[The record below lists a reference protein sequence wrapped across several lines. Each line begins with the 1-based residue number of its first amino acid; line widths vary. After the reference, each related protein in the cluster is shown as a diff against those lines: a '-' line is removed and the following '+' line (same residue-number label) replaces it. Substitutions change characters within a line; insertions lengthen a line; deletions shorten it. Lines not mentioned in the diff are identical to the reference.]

1 MPACVPVARP
11 LRRALRIIATGCGRH
26 ATGYERSLPYA
37 VLCRLLFLDQDAA
50 TTPSKTIVAVNN
62 DPEAPIFEIT
72 DFVEVADI
80 VAETFL
86 NSPDVTRGAAL
97 RVRVSKRVARQSL
110 YPALPISGQARG
122 DERPQGLHEDVTRV
136 LEPTGLR
143 ATS

>member
-1 MPACVPVARP
+1 MQAAVP
-11 LRRALRIIATGCGRH
+11 G
-26 ATGYERSLPYA
+26 
-37 VLCRLLFLDQDAA
+37 QDAA

-97 RVRVSKRVARQSL
+97 RVPPDGSAESSDL
-110 YPALPISGQARG
+110 TA
-122 DERPQGLHEDVTRV
+122 ERPLTTNPRKAAFTQTAE
-136 LEPTGLR
+136 
-143 ATS
+143 